1 MSVAEKTL
9 EVFEDIYRG
18 IAAMFSISPDFIV
31 DWETVVHP
39 NTIVTKRGELIT
51 FMSLDGFCGIVGDNE
66 LERIVGAVRNATAS
80 LFSGSGTE
88 MTFTFLRE
96 RFHEDEV
103 HAILK
108 PSFDTAESLGLNLTD
123 VLESKKRVTLQ
134 WSRRESAMIMIKTTT
149 AALTKSEAKDVVKKA
164 RQAAKNGVVVGADP
178 ALREYEKSNKVRRPI
193 AQGVYAA
200 YPRAFY
206 EILFNRHRAVVE
218 SLITD
223 FKAADILVREK
234 PIHDVFTLFR
244 RTLMPEGTSMDWKP
258 CLPGDK
264 IPVREKMRTD
274 KNDTSHRYYPS
285 LVSQLFPEGAG
296 ESRGSDLQVVGNSV
310 FAPVQMKLPPQNV
323 QPFNQLFSSLQAADI
338 PYWVSIRLRA
348 GCLSTLNENL
358 AAGLSFLPGATNK
371 QIVRAF
377 EDVKESIIQGDLM
390 CGLQVMGCTWAPK
403 RLGAGEISRRSSLLV
418 QAFQSWG
425 AAEATGVIGDPLYGL
440 CGALGLSKKMPAP
453 TAVPPLSDILPMCP
467 LSRPVSPWEHGAL
480 LLRSGDGKLLP
491 YQPGSS
497 LQTAWV
503 VLGFAPMGFGKS
515 VFSNAMNAALVMLP
529 GANELPYISV
539 LDIGISS
546 SGMVSLIKSALPEGK
561 KHLAQ
566 YVRLTNQK
574 KHAIN
579 VFDTPLG
586 MRSPVPAH
594 RAFLTNF
601 LSLLCMSA
609 REQATYPN
617 VDGLLRM
624 IVDKVYENLSDRYN
638 PKRYDSSI
646 CPEEVLRAMSD
657 IGYHPDEQTTW
668 WEIVDALAGRTLY
681 HEAALAQRYAV
692 PTLAD
697 CSSAVR
703 GDAVA
708 EIYKDLTPGNV
719 PVTEYVWRQIIDAMN
734 MFPNLAMATQFDLGE
749 TRICAIDLEE
759 VAPAGSDL
767 ADRQTAIMY
776 MVARH
781 VSCSKFFFKESELE
795 LVPEAYLAYHKP
807 RVLAM
812 GTLVKAIVYDEF
824 HRTANAPAV
833 RDQVLRDIREG
844 RKWRVLV
851 SLFSQRASDFDK
863 SIVDLATSIFI
874 LGGGSEEGIRDVS
887 NAFAL
892 SETETR
898 FVRNISKPSSKGSSM
913 LALHITSRGRVVQPV
928 YLTLAPEEIW
938 AYTTTAEDRR
948 VRDELYKR
956 MDPRIARQILAKR
969 YSGGSLG
976 RGDKEFTDADF
987 TRIADELEREA
998 FTLTED

>member
-1 MSVAEKTL
+1 MGVAEKTL

-18 IAAMFSISPDFIV
+18 IAAMFSISPEFIV

-39 NTIVTKRGELIT
+39 NTVVTRRGELIT
-51 FMSLDGFCGIVGDNE
+51 FLSLDGFCGIVGDEE
-66 LERIVGAVRNATAS
+66 LSRVVGSVGNATAS
-80 LFSGSGTE
+80 LFSGSGAE
-88 MTFTFLRE
+88 MTFMFLRE
-96 RFHEDEV
+96 RFHEDEI
-103 HAILK
+103 HSILK
-108 PSFDTAESLGLNLTD
+108 PSFDTAEALGLNLAD
-123 VLESKKRVTLQ
+123 VLESKQRVMMQ

-149 AALTKSEAKDVVKKA
+149 GALTKSEAKEVVKKA
-164 RQAAKNGVVVGADP
+164 RQDAKR
-178 ALREYEKSNKVRRPI
+178 LKVN
-193 AQGVYAA
+193 QGVYAA
-200 YPRAFY
+200 YPKAFF
-206 EILFNRHRAVVE
+206 EVLFNLHRAVVE
-218 SLITD
+218 ALVTD

-234 PIHDVFTLFR
+234 PIHDVFTILR
-244 RTLMPEGTSMDWKP
+244 RTLMPERTSMGWKP

-264 IPVREKMRTD
+264 IPVREQMRTD
-274 KNDTSHRYYPS
+274 KNDKSHLYYPS
-285 LVSQLFPEGAG
+285 LTSQLFPEGAG
-296 ESRGSDLQVVGNSV
+296 ESRGAALQVVGNTV

-323 QPFNQLFSSLQAADI
+323 QTFNQLFNSLQAADI

-377 EDVKESIIQGDLM
+377 EDVKEAMIEGELM
-390 CGLQVMGCTWAPK
+390 CGMQVMACTWSPK
-403 RLGAGEISRRSSLLV
+403 TMGAGEINRRSSLLV
-418 QAFQSWG
+418 QAIQSWG
-425 AAEATGVIGDPLYGL
+425 ASEATGIVGDPLYAL
-440 CGALGLSKKMPAP
+440 CGTLGLAKKMPAP

-467 LSRPVSPWEHGAL
+467 LSRPVSPWDHGAL

-546 SGMVSLIKSALPEGK
+546 SGMVSLIKSALPK
-561 KHLAQ
+561 DKQHLAQ

-586 MRSPVPAH
+586 MRAPVPAH

-601 LSLLCMSA
+601 LSLLCMSP

-624 IVDKVYENLSDRYN
+624 VVDKVYENLSDRYN
-638 PKRYDSSI
+638 PKRYDPSI
-646 CPEEVLRAMSD
+646 CPEEVLRAMEE
-657 IGYHPDEQTTW
+657 IGYRPDEQTTW

-681 HEAALAQRYAV
+681 HQATLAQRYAV

-703 GDAVA
+703 GEAVA
-708 EIYKDLTPGNV
+708 EVYKDMTPGNV

-734 MFPNLAMATQFDLGE
+734 MFPNLSMATQFDLGE

-795 LVPEAYLAYHKP
+795 LVPEKYRGYHKP
-807 RVLAM
+807 RVQAM

-824 HRTANAPAV
+824 HRTANAPAI

-863 SIVDLATSIFI
+863 SIVDLSTSIFI

-887 NAFAL
+887 TAFAL

-913 LALHITSRGRVVQPV
+913 LALHTTSRGRVVQPV

-948 VRDELYKR
+948 VRDELYRR
-956 MDPRIARQILAKR
+956 MDPRIARKVLAKR
-969 YSGGSLG
+969 YPSGSLG
-976 RGDKEFTDADF
+976 RGEKEFTDVDF
-987 TRIADELEREA
+987 ARIADELEREA
-998 FTLTED
+998 FALREE